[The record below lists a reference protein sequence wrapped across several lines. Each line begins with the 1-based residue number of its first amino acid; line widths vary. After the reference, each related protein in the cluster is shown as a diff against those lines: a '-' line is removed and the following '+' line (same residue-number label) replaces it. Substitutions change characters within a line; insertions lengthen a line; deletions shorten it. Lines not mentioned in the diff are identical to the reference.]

1 MKKDTLKKFLTII
14 LVIIGL
20 IAIIYLLPYVKA
32 ITTEEG
38 RLLFKDKVKDLG
50 IWGLVILILMQLVQ
64 ILLVILPGEPLEILA
79 GMCYGGFWGTVFIML
94 TSSIFSTIIFLLV
107 RKYGKNIIYL
117 FFNKEKVDKLL
128 NSKIFKNP
136 KKIEFVLL
144 LLFLIPGTPKDLVVY
159 ISGLLPIKTSK
170 FIAIS
175 SLARFPSVISGVLAG
190 SNIISGNF
198 FISLLIYSITF
209 ILVAFTIFIINKYDK
224 DKTTNK
230 IFKIFNW
237 K

>member
-1 MKKDTLKKFLTII
+1 MKKDTLKKVLTII
-14 LVIIGL
+14 VVIIGL
-20 IAIIYLLPYVKA
+20 IAIIYLLPYAKA

-38 RLLFKDKVKDLG
+38 RLFFKDKVKDLG
-50 IWGLVILILMQLVQ
+50 IWGLVILIFMQLLQ
-64 ILLVILPGEPLEILA
+64 ILLVVLPGEPMEILA
-79 GMCYGGFWGTVFIML
+79 GMCYGGFWGTIFIML

-107 RKYGKNIIYL
+107 RKYGKNVIYL
-117 FFNKEKVDKLL
+117 FFNKDKVNKILD
-128 NSKIFKNP
+128 SKIFKNT
-136 KKIEFVLL
+136 KKLELVIL

-159 ISGLLPIKTSK
+159 IGGLLPIKASK

-190 SNIISGNF
+190 ANIIAGNWLV
-198 FISLLIYSITF
+198 SVLVYGITF
-209 ILVAFTIFIINKYDK
+209 LLVGITILIINKFDK

-230 IFKIFNW
+230 IFKVF